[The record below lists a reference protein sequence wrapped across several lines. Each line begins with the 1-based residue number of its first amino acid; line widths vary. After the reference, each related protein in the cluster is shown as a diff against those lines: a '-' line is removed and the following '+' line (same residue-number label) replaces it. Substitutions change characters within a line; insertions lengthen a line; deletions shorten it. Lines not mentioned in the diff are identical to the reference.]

1 MGILESLPETMKI
14 SFLDTFKIERG
25 MSQTVII
32 NRFWS
37 KLWRKG
43 KAFVFLKV
51 CVQACNN
58 GELGLSAHEKE
69 VLWINNPDLCYMC
82 LHMLSWLILEYSI
95 N

>member
-14 SFLDTFKIERG
+14 SFLDTFKIERR

-43 KAFVFLKV
+43 KAFVYVKV
-51 CVQACNN
+51 FVQACNN
-58 GELGLSAHEKE
+58 GELGLSAHEK
-69 VLWINNPDLCYMC
+69 VFPHLYYMC
-82 LHMLSWLILEYSI
+82 LHILSWLTLEYSI